1 MSDARKDQAWLDEI
15 IAGLASEL
23 PSEQYLTCPVC
34 FVQSSLSPAVAEGIN
49 TGEIQV
55 GHALYHGGWAQDH
68 WFMVVPDG
76 LAPIPE
82 EFEVERI
89 EGNKL
94 HKVTRRK

>member
-1 MSDARKDQAWLDEI
+1 
-15 IAGLASEL
+15 
-23 PSEQYLTCPVC
+23 
-34 FVQSSLSPAVAEGIN
+34 
-49 TGEIQV
+49 
-55 GHALYHGGWAQDH
+55 
-68 WFMVVPDG
+68 MVVPDG